1 MRQASKRI
9 PESAEK
15 TVRDIR
21 RATRRHHSA
30 EEKPRIVLEGL
41 RGEDSIAEL
50 CRKEGINQNLYYR
63 WSKEFLEAG
72 KKRLAGDTAR
82 EATSDEVKEL
92 KAEARQLKE
101 TLAEVLIKTACSK
114 KRSRGW
120 GGRFMRDSASEKFE
134 IIELVEQSSLS
145 IRRTLAPIG
154 IPRSTFYDWYSRYQ
168 EGGIEALEDGKPRPR
183 RIWNK
188 IPDKIE
194 TAIVNLAL
202 EEPDLSPR
210 ELAVNFTDTQGSF
223 VSEATVYRLLKD
235 HGLITSPAFILM
247 KAADRFANPTTAPNQ
262 LWQTDF
268 TYLKV
273 IGWGWFYLSTVLD
286 DFSRYILAWK
296 LCTTMSATDVSDTL
310 QVALRGSGLNQVK
323 VLHRPRL
330 LSDNGPSY
338 VSNELGKWLEDNGIR
353 HIRGRPYHPMTQGKI
368 ERYHRSM
375 KNRILLDNYYLP
387 GQLEQS
393 IEEFHHESLDN
404 LTPADVYFGRGQV
417 ILERRQKIKRK
428 TIEQRR
434 RLHQQAIAASTF
446 NPDEPDIV
454 LNCQTQLPETLRGHP
469 GHSLVFLRSALDH
482 TRPLTQFRLDDE
494 AVAVLRH
501 DVARI
506 SELCLLT
513 LALLGEFSLG
523 VRGRTVRLIAALLA
537 VKMALAVAPRRWWV
551 TRTVLRHKALH
562 RCPSLNLRAVDG
574 KVVVRK
580 QGSHLPMSE
589 KLGQEFA
596 RHLGFEQP
604 VAVFREHRRH
614 PNSIIHAKTDKP
626 AIEQIVM

>member
-1 MRQASKRI
+1 MR
-9 PESAEK
+9 
-15 TVRDIR
+15 
-21 RATRRHHSA
+21 
-30 EEKPRIVLEGL
+30 
-41 RGEDSIAEL
+41 
-50 CRKEGINQNLYYR
+50 Y
-63 WSKEFLEAG
+63 
-72 KKRLAGDTAR
+72 
-82 EATSDEVKEL
+82 
-92 KAEARQLKE
+92 
-101 TLAEVLIKTACSK
+101 
-114 KRSRGW
+114 
-120 GGRFMRDSASEKFE
+120 SASEKFE

-145 IRRTLAPIG
+145 IPRTLAPIG
-154 IPRSTFYDWYSRYQ
+154 IPRSTFYDRYSRYQ

-188 IPDKIE
+188 ISDKIE

-210 ELAVNFTDTQGSF
+210 ELAVNFTDTKGSF

-338 VSNELGKWLEDNGIR
+338 VSSELGKWLEDNGIR

-368 ERYHRSM
+368 ERYHRSI

-393 IEEFHHESLDN
+393 IEEFVSYYN
-404 LTPADVYFGRGQV
+404 
-417 ILERRQKIKRK
+417 
-428 TIEQRR
+428 
-434 RLHQQAIAASTF
+434 AASY
-446 NPDEPDIV
+446 
-454 LNCQTQLPETLRGHP
+454 
-469 GHSLVFLRSALDH
+469 
-482 TRPLTQFRLDDE
+482 
-494 AVAVLRH
+494 
-501 DVARI
+501 
-506 SELCLLT
+506 
-513 LALLGEFSLG
+513 
-523 VRGRTVRLIAALLA
+523 
-537 VKMALAVAPRRWWV
+537 
-551 TRTVLRHKALH
+551 
-562 RCPSLNLRAVDG
+562 CPSLYVIDTNRSDCRFRCPAGVARRLRTRSTRHFAASDCNVERMKSQGPSSRGCSASIWRCSAARRRVLGLTPSTAAARVKFIQPSASAVSG
-574 KVVVRK
+574 R
-580 QGSHLPMSE
+580 
-589 KLGQEFA
+589 
-596 RHLGFEQP
+596 
-604 VAVFREHRRH
+604 
-614 PNSIIHAKTDKP
+614 
-626 AIEQIVM
+626 